1 MTFGELINFFC
12 IQAHLSYLYFS
23 TLKYSKVLL
32 RYDIFTLLIEQ
43 AYEEDMNFVPI
54 IIRHTALVT
63 QHTAVWMAVVAAC
76 TREGC

>member
-1 MTFGELINFFC
+1 M
-12 IQAHLSYLYFS
+12 SYLYFS
-23 TLKYSKVLL
+23 MLKYSKVLL

-43 AYEEDMNFVPI
+43 SYEEDMNFVRI
-54 IIRHTALVT
+54 IIGHTALVA